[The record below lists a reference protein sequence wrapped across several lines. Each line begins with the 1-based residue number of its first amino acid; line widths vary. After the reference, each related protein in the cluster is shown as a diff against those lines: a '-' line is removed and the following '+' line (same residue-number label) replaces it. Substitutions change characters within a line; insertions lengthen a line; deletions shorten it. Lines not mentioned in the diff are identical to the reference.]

1 MGDQAASPE
10 VQQLLELLAVV
21 TSFTDEESAAAGAA
35 ERAAQAL
42 EAEVAAVVLDGRVAA
57 AVGFPAGAV
66 PFEDL
71 LAVGRR
77 ERDWVEVPGL
87 DKCQAIAAPWGGT
100 RPGQLIIA
108 RWGDQPFTVEERN
121 LIRGMARL
129 MELTLTMLRTLQAEH
144 LMRRRSEQQAAENAR
159 LLESLREQQQLQ
171 SHLSI
176 IQRAIS
182 RREPLQQILET
193 IVAAL
198 QDLLGDEIVGLW
210 VRDPDAPSRARLR
223 SSAGLSATRSPAVA
237 LTEAGAA
244 GEAMRRDDVVML
256 YGYENAS
263 PVIRELTGGR
273 LCASIAAPV
282 HENGQVSGGLLVA
295 SRLPDRRYHAAE
307 AQTLRTFAQ
316 NVSLALTDAHTFD
329 KMNRAVHDTL
339 TGLAGRG
346 LFLERTTEQLD
357 RGTGAALLFI
367 DLDRFKAVNDTLG
380 HAVGDEV
387 LMITAQRI
395 RSRMRPADV
404 AGRFGGDEFALL
416 LCGETD
422 VSAAVGVADRLIRS
436 LSEPMTVAGRRIEV
450 GASIGIALSEPNEEA
465 TGTAAGTRTGAV
477 AAAGA
482 GSGPGAEAEPEAGPE
497 PGAAPATP
505 ADLMRRADIAMY
517 RAKRNGR
524 GHYEI
529 FTEEMLGT
537 FAHGS

>member
-1 MGDQAASPE
+1 MVDTAASPE

-21 TSFTDEESAAAGAA
+21 TSFTDEAAAAAGAA

-42 EAEVAAVVLDGRVAA
+42 EAEVAAVVLDGEVAA
-57 AVGFPAGAV
+57 AVGFPAGLV
-66 PFEDL
+66 PHEEI

-77 ERDWVEVPGL
+77 ERTWIEVPGL
-87 DKCQAIAAPWGGT
+87 DKCQALAAGWGGT

-108 RWGDQPFTVEERN
+108 RWGDQPFSVEERN
-121 LIRGMARL
+121 LVRGMARL

-144 LMRRRSEQQAAENAR
+144 RMRKKSEQQAAENAR

-171 SHLSI
+171 SHLSV

-193 IVAAL
+193 ITAAL

-210 VRDPDAPSRARLR
+210 VRDPDAPDRARLR
-223 SSAGLSATRSPAVA
+223 SSAGLSATRSPTIA

-244 GEAMRRDDVVML
+244 GEAMRRDEVVTL
-256 YGYENAS
+256 YGYESAS
-263 PVIRELTGGR
+263 PVIRELTDGR
-273 LCASIAAPV
+273 LCASMAAPV
-282 HENGQVSGGLLVA
+282 HENGLVSGGLLVA
-295 SRLPDRRYHAAE
+295 SRQPDRRYYAQE

-346 LFLERTTEQLD
+346 LFLERLAEQLEHSAD
-357 RGTGAALLFI
+357 TALLFI

-387 LMITAQRI
+387 LMITADRI
-395 RSRMRPADV
+395 RDQMRPQDV

-416 LCGETD
+416 LCGAAGAQQ
-422 VSAAVGVADRLIRS
+422 AAVIADGIIGS
-436 LSEPMTVAGRRIEV
+436 LTEPMAVTGRRVEV
-450 GASIGIALSEPNEEA
+450 GASIGIAM
-465 TGTAAGTRTGAV
+465 GA
-477 AAAGA
+477 
-482 GSGPGAEAEPEAGPE
+482 PDRPD
-497 PGAAPATP
+497 P
-505 ADLMRRADIAMY
+505 ADLMRRADVAMY

-524 GHYEI
+524 GRFEV
-529 FTEEMLGT
+529 FAEDMLAT
-537 FAHGS
+537 FADEG

>member
-1 MGDQAASPE
+1 MADGAASPE

-21 TSFTDEESAAAGAA
+21 TSFTDEASAAAGAA

-42 EAEVAAVVLDGRVAA
+42 EAEVAAVVLDGEVAA
-57 AVGFPAGAV
+57 SVGFPAGAV
-66 PFEDL
+66 PHEDI

-77 ERDWVEVPGL
+77 EKSWIEVPGL
-87 DKCQAIAAPWGGT
+87 DKCQAVAAPWGGT

-108 RWGDQPFTVEERN
+108 RWGDQPFSVEERN
-121 LIRGMARL
+121 LVRGMARL

-144 LMRRRSEQQAAENAR
+144 RMRKRSEQQAAENAR

-171 SHLSI
+171 SHLSVV
-176 IQRAIS
+176 QRAIS

-193 IVAAL
+193 ITAGL
-198 QDLLGDEIVGLW
+198 QDLLGDEMVGLW
-210 VRDPDAPSRARLR
+210 VRDPDAPDRAKLR
-223 SSAGLSATRSPAVA
+223 SSAGLSATRSPGVA

-244 GEAMRRDDVVML
+244 GEAMRRDDVVTF

-263 PVIRELTGGR
+263 PVIRELTGGQ
-273 LCASIAAPV
+273 LCASMAAPV
-282 HENGQVSGGLLVA
+282 HENGVVSGGLLVA
-295 SRLPDRRYHAAE
+295 SRRPDRRYNAQE

-329 KMNRAVHDTL
+329 KMNRASLDTL

-357 RGTGAALLFI
+357 RGAPAALLFI

-387 LMITAQRI
+387 LVIAADRI
-395 RSRMRPADV
+395 RAQTRPADL

-416 LCGETD
+416 LSGD
-422 VSAAVGVADRLIRS
+422 RDGRVARKVADKVIRA
-436 LSEPMTVAGRRIEV
+436 LSEPMTVSGRRVDV
-450 GASIGIALSEPNEEA
+450 GASIGIALSD
-465 TGTAAGTRTGAV
+465 
-477 AAAGA
+477 
-482 GSGPGAEAEPEAGPE
+482 
-497 PGAAPATP
+497 PASADP

-524 GHYEI
+524 GRYEI
-529 FTEEMLGT
+529 YAADMLATFTEGEGVDES
-537 FAHGS
+537 A